1 MTNEMPLRDPARPLI
16 EDLPPRVVQDRSVQ
30 GIVELVLDEGTTV
43 KAVGVVFGLEHVIQ
57 GPGYRATLFL
67 DHYNRRI
74 KILDYTAEDL
84 EALILKVRYLSEA
97 NGFDKIFCMAHPE
110 DWVGFLRHGY
120 VLEAVLKHYLQGQ
133 DAFIVSKFRSQ
144 ERLSSKHLMEEI
156 LMVEQVMATP
166 LPTAGRSPLPDG
178 IELRMARREDIPELI
193 NLYQTIFASYPSPL
207 THVSYLETVFETES
221 IFAVCTR
228 EGRII
233 SAASAELHP
242 AVLAVELTDCA
253 TMPEARGLGLMS
265 HILARLE
272 DEVRQRGYICAYTMA
287 RARSYGMNTVFHRLG
302 YAFNGRLVNNCD
314 IFGDME
320 DMNIWVKNLRPSR

>member
-1 MTNEMPLRDPARPLI
+1 MTSGTGPRDPERTLI
-16 EDLPPRVVQDRSVQ
+16 RDLPPARAQERSGQ

-84 EALILKVRYLSEA
+84 EALILKVRFLSEA
-97 NGFDKIFCMAHPE
+97 NGFDKIYCMAHPE
-110 DWVGFLRHGY
+110 DWIGFLRHGY
-120 VLEAVLKHYLQGQ
+120 VLEAVLKYFLRGE

-144 ERLSSKHLMEEI
+144 ERITSRHIMEEI

-166 LPTAGRSPLPDG
+166 PPKGPRPPLPEG
-178 IELRMARREDIPELI
+178 VELRMARREDIPELI
-193 NLYQTIFASYPSPL
+193 QLYQTIFASYPSPL
-207 THVSYLETVFETES
+207 THASYLETVFQTEA

-228 EGRII
+228 EGRIV
-233 SAASAELHP
+233 SAASAEIHP
-242 AVLAVELTDCA
+242 SVKAAELTDCA
-253 TMPEARGLGLMS
+253 TSEEARGLGLMS
-265 HILARLE
+265 HILVRLE
-272 DEVRQRGYICAYTMA
+272 DEMRREGYICAYTMA
-287 RARSYGMNTVFHRLG
+287 RARSWGMNTVFHRLG

-314 IFGDME
+314 IFGDLE
-320 DMNIWVKNLRPSR
+320 DMNIWVKNLREG